1 MRLTEYQ
8 AKIIKENCQ
17 TIFGEQAQVYL
28 FGSRT
33 DDNRRGGDID
43 LYIIPVS
50 HENLLEKELSLAAR
64 LQQQLG
70 DQRIDI
76 VLSRDKNRPIEQQ
89 AIQTGVKL

>member
-8 AKIIKENCQ
+8 AEVIKKNCQ
-17 TIFGEQAQVYL
+17 MVFGEQTQVYL

-50 HENLLEKELSLAAR
+50 HENLLEKELSLTAR

-76 VLSRDKNRPIEQQ
+76 ILSRDKSRPIEQQ
-89 AIQTGVKL
+89 AIQTGIKL